1 MFNRPPVVN
10 MSDPTMRE
18 AEFQSNYIARVFG
31 LREAFRELSSGL
43 KGVVHPGEIVQ
54 LSAQSWRHRVEV
66 VDSGG
71 FGPVGSV
78 CSRRYLALTNEG
90 LRVVEETR
98 HATRPGEE
106 SSPGKPHI
114 IGEPN
119 ILTAMRVA
127 WSDTPDSLRE
137 RSQEIVAARQSR

>member
-10 MSDPTMRE
+10 MSDPKMRE
-18 AEFQSNYIARVFG
+18 AEFQSNYVARVFG
-31 LREAFRELSSGL
+31 LREAFGELSSAL
-43 KGVVHPGEIVQ
+43 KGIVPPGEFVQ

-71 FGPVGSV
+71 FGPVGTIRSW
-78 CSRRYLALTNEG
+78 RYLALAHEG

-98 HATRPGEE
+98 HATRQGAE
-106 SSPGKPHI
+106 SSPGRPNI

-127 WSDTPDSLRE
+127 WSDTPGSLRE